1 MVNKKGQAA
10 ATDALIFLGIVSV
23 VFVMIIGYTMNYGT
37 GILGSAKKLYMS
49 NYEFT
54 SLKVFFTADYGRDG
68 KPLASTEGMD
78 SVAIMIKEDYGTN
91 GTVSKTTKQAMLGI
105 LDSIFLPLPQRS
117 YLMYIQHEVTSGSG
131 SIMQPLVVVLR
142 TVNPDGQRLYYDCN
156 PLEDKPIID
165 YLGLHS
171 FDLEVAEGKFLLF
184 SNIVKTPACQ
194 QNPFGC
200 DMKKEDGIV
209 YLASWI
215 SAPETTDIAN
225 SDFKCTEFVFINS

>member
-68 KPLASTEGMD
+68 KSLVEGTLGMD
-78 SVAIMIKEDYGTN
+78 SVAIMIKEDYGTI
-91 GTVSKTTKQAMLGI
+91 GAVSQTTKQAMFGV

-117 YLMYIQHEVTSGSG
+117 YLMYIQHEFYSGST
-131 SIMQPLVVVLR
+131 SSMQPLVVVLR
-142 TVNPDGQRLYYDCN
+142 TVDTDGKRQYFDCL
-156 PLEDKPIID
+156 PAQDIPIVD

-184 SNIVKTPACQ
+184 SNVAKTGPC

-200 DMKKEDGIV
+200 DMKKEDGII

-215 SAPETTDIAN
+215 SAPETTTPEGFN
-225 SDFKCTEFVFINS
+225 CTEFSFN

>member
-1 MVNKKGQAA
+1 MNKKGQAA

-68 KPLASTEGMD
+68 NSLVDTQGMD
-78 SVAIMIKEDYGTN
+78 SVAIMIKEDYGT
-91 GTVSKTTKQAMLGI
+91 VSSISKTTKQAMFGV

-117 YLMYIQHEVTSGSG
+117 YLMYIQHEIGS
-131 SIMQPLVVVLR
+131 SMMVPLVVVLR
-142 TVNPDGQRLYYDCN
+142 TVDEEGKKLYIDCL
-156 PLEDKPIID
+156 PTQDIPIVE

-184 SNIVKTPACQ
+184 NNVANKDCISVGLS
-194 QNPFGC
+194 GC
-200 DMKKEDGIV
+200 DMKKEDGII

-215 SAPETTDIAN
+215 SAPETTMPEGFN
-225 SDFKCTEFVFINS
+225 CQEFSFS